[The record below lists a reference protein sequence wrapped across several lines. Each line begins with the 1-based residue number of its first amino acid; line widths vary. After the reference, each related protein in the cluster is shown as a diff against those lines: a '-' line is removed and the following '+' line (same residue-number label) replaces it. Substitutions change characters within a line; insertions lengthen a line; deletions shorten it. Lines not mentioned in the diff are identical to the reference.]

1 MTNICSKN
9 IYLLFLTLIIIYLL
23 YKDFNKKEDFDA
35 TSDTKTLINQVYN
48 ADIEA
53 IRNLS
58 SIATTLTTNGGL
70 VVPGSLKVASKLAT
84 NNLDPNNMP
93 DGWGGGLRIFDG
105 YASGTMG
112 FGPDGKALKA
122 YINSGGDA
130 LVSGTLTS
138 GTNNI
143 TGNLSVGGKLILSNN
158 TQLSADGD
166 DATHWL
172 RLQQANNPGQYKSF
186 AAQDLWCAQGTLSSG
201 TINNG
206 GNATI
211 NGGLR
216 FGGGI
221 GAYMVDGG
229 CCSFPIFS
237 SIANYGPF
245 GMNDRDD
252 YYILLPGY
260 KILLYTGY
268 NYLND
273 NNDNGNNPFNS
284 WDNTV
289 GFTSIFCGMNNH
301 VNQTSSCRL
310 YYLGNEVKIGGIS

>member
-1 MTNICSKN
+1 MKICN
-9 IYLLFLTLIIIYLL
+9 FDLIFLIIIIFIVNFFYDTIKKYL
-23 YKDFNKKEDFDA
+23 NINEGFDA
-35 TSDTKTLINQVYN
+35 TSDMKAVINQVYN

-58 SIATTLTTNGGL
+58 SIATQLTTNGGL
-70 VVPGSLKVASKLAT
+70 VMPGSLKVASKLAT

-122 YINSGGDA
+122 YINSSGDA

-138 GTNNI
+138 GTINN
-143 TGNLSVGGKLILSNN
+143 TGNLNIGGKLILPNN

-172 RLQQANNPGQYKSF
+172 RLQQANNPGQYKSL
-186 AAQDLWCAQGTLSSG
+186 AAQDLWCAGGTLSSG

-211 NGGLR
+211 NGNLQVNGTITIGT
-216 FGGGI
+216 GGGVYTLWGGGDGFRVCSG
-221 GAYMVDGG
+221 GANDGQRFW
-229 CCSFPIFS
+229 FPR
-237 SIANYGPF
+237 N
-245 GMNDRDD
+245 
-252 YYILLPGY
+252 PGQR
-260 KILLYTGY
+260 
-268 NYLND
+268 N
-273 NNDNGNNPFNS
+273 F
-284 WDNTV
+284 
-289 GFTSIFCGMNNH
+289 
-301 VNQTSSCRL
+301 
-310 YYLGNEVKIGGIS
+310 